1 MQKRAADTSGSLC
14 VACSTDLQER
24 VIFLWGPLKFSIF
37 GESGGTSRPMPPAT
51 FFATLLPNASVRS
64 LRSRDLACFV
74 CHFSPPSPH
83 LRLSVAA
90 STRVDALW
98 LCTSPTFC
106 RRFPL
111 SILCT
116 LRSFLSALI
125 PLTPLPPPRLHLR
138 KKCRF
143 LRFPSHFPLLY
154 LASLH
159 RLTNGRRPREE
170 RHNSPPPKVLFVKI
184 APSPHL
190 SCFCQWSG
198 KYPPFPLVTPEYPD
212 HPSLHYSLLDGVPS
226 RVSQF
231 PPTICLVL
239 GVNSP
244 NISHLWLCSRGYPR
258 EKSPSPPEKSL

>member
-1 MQKRAADTSGSLC
+1 MKLGVFSQKSTFIKICLLFYPSYTLPSSAERRA
-14 VACSTDLQER
+14 
-24 VIFLWGPLKFSIF
+24 
-37 GESGGTSRPMPPAT
+37 GEDRANSDS
-51 FFATLLPNASVRS
+51 
-64 LRSRDLACFV
+64 
-74 CHFSPPSPH
+74 
-83 LRLSVAA
+83 
-90 STRVDALW
+90 
-98 LCTSPTFC
+98 
-106 RRFPL
+106 
-111 SILCT
+111 T
-116 LRSFLSALI
+116 LRQQ
-125 PLTPLPPPRLHLR
+125 
-138 KKCRF
+138 
-143 LRFPSHFPLLY
+143 
-154 LASLH
+154 
-159 RLTNGRRPREE
+159 
-170 RHNSPPPKVLFVKI
+170 KVLFVKI